1 MRRPRTRWP
10 SIRSKWTL
18 RNPSE
23 TVIRLRMADAIRTS
37 MQRTADTH
45 VTDRVPTTTVE
56 EASAMA
62 GPRFVFL
69 SRPTTNQH
77 GDTVGED
84 VTWMIVSPNSRPLG
98 RSAVWFADYD
108 ECRKAALPLRER
120 AGEMRIII
128 SVSGGQWLW
137 RGDLAGTPIAISTRS
152 YLRQHECDYNS
163 HRFLEALP
171 MAQIV
176 AGVRVVGRGTTAR

>member
-1 MRRPRTRWP
+1 
-10 SIRSKWTL
+10 
-18 RNPSE
+18 
-23 TVIRLRMADAIRTS
+23 
-37 MQRTADTH
+37 
-45 VTDRVPTTTVE
+45 
-56 EASAMA
+56 MA

-69 SRPTTNQH
+69 SRAITNPH

-108 ECRKAALPLRER
+108 ECRAAVLPLRER
-120 AGEMRIII
+120 SEELRIAI
-128 SVSGGQWLW
+128 SVSRGQWQW
-137 RGDLAGTPIAISTRS
+137 RGDLGGLPVAVSTRS

-171 MAQIV
+171 NAQI
-176 AGVRVVGRGTTAR
+176 ASGVRVVGRGASAR